1 MQNKIKFVRKYRILG
16 HLMYDIVYYS
26 GRVCTRSSEDIPMSV
41 IEFISKATKITDQL
55 DKLIGHETI
64 YEA

>member
-1 MQNKIKFVRKYRILG
+1 MQNKIKFVRKYHMLG

-26 GRVCTRSSEDIPMSV
+26 GRVYTRSAEDIPMSV
-41 IEFISKATKITDQL
+41 SEFISKATKITDQL
-55 DKLIGHETI
+55 DKYIGLETI